1 MRSGCS
7 RISLR
12 FIRATG
18 RTTLPLRARLL
29 GRALRGFGE
38 PGGDRRGFGWA
49 SPARRV
55 AAVAPGA
62 RPVEGVY
69 AELVRLLHFI
79 DPGRAHPIGVV
90 VRRLVDFRQPELAVE
105 HRFRNLARTLPH
117 VGFAND
123 VLVVVAGE
131 GELAGQM

>member
-1 MRSGCS
+1 MR
-7 RISLR
+7 RFRELR
-12 FIRATG
+12 RNCRG
-18 RTTLPLRARLL
+18 LLAR
-29 GRALRGFGE
+29 
-38 PGGDRRGFGWA
+38 
-49 SPARRV
+49 SPTWRL
-55 AAVAPGA
+55 AAVAPGP

-79 DPGRAHPIGVV
+79 DPGRAHPIGMV

-105 HRFRNLARTLPH
+105 HRFRNLPRALPH

-131 GELAGQM
+131 GELAGQMAVLVLVDHDAHGSPPPGSE